1 METSRTGRYIKQ
13 LSGEMQYNA
22 FIPENLPFDIKYD
35 DKLVNLLSKADSAI
49 ARLDEIAENLPDI
62 NYFLKMYIGKEAS
75 LSSQIEGTQATLSDY
90 LMEESKLN
98 IKELPN
104 DTDEI
109 RNYINAMNYGINR
122 LKDFPFS
129 LPLIKEIHKILLK
142 GVRGEHKTP
151 GEFRMSQNWIGGS
164 SIQTAS
170 YIPPPVEEMKT
181 AMHELEKFFY
191 ASEQLPVLIKT
202 ALIHYQFE
210 TIHPFLDGNGRIGR
224 LLITFFLIH
233 KKVLKKPL
241 LYLSEH
247 FKKYR
252 QEYYDALS
260 NARDKDNIEGWLKFF
275 LEGVKITSDRATITI
290 NKVVAMKKNDLEK
303 INASGLRIGKL
314 LKVYE
319 NLYSR
324 PFLTSKIVKE
334 IIPVSSKYAL
344 EIMDKLEK
352 LGIIEELEKGL
363 RPKIY
368 IFEKYRKVF
377 EEIN

>member
-1 METSRTGRYIKQ
+1 MK
-13 LSGEMQYNA
+13 
-22 FIPENLPFDIKYD
+22 
-35 DKLVNLLSKADSAI
+35 
-49 ARLDEIAENLPDI
+49 
-62 NYFLKMYIGKEAS
+62 
-75 LSSQIEGTQATLSDY
+75 
-90 LMEESKLN
+90 

-109 RNYINAMNYGINR
+109 RNYINAMDYGINR

-151 GEFRMSQNWIGGS
+151 GEFRISQNWVGGT
-164 SIQTAS
+164 SIQTAN
-170 YIPPPVEEMKT
+170 YIPHPVEEMKT

-191 ASEQLPVLIKT
+191 TSDQIPVLIKT

-241 LYLSEH
+241 LYLSEY

-260 NARDKDNIEGWLKFF
+260 NARDKYNIESWIKFF
-275 LEGVKITSDRATITI
+275 LEGVKITAERATSTI
-290 NKVVAMKKNDLEK
+290 NKIVEMKKYDLEK
-303 INASGLRIGKL
+303 INASGSRTGKL

-319 NLYSR
+319 YLYSR
-324 PFLTSKIVKE
+324 PFLTSKIIKE
-334 IIPVSSKYAL
+334 LIPVSSKYAL

-368 IFEKYRKVF
+368 IFEKYRTIF
-377 EEIN
+377 EEMS